1 MSKDTTNFVVGDVTV
16 SNCGSTNSPAS
27 FTGFKNMYYM
37 KCSYVNGLTVS
48 VNVET
53 AKFTAIGGV
62 DNTAASAAFT
72 VVFT

>member
-1 MSKDTTNFVVGDVTV
+1 
-16 SNCGSTNSPAS
+16 
-27 FTGFKNMYYM
+27 M
-37 KCSYVNGLTVS
+37 KCSSVNALTVS